1 MNDANSLSLEQ
12 EFSIKSFES
21 TVSRMDLEQAQQ
33 CLVQLYRDA
42 MQREEN
48 YKTLLKHHWGLGEPP
63 CS

>member
-1 MNDANSLSLEQ
+1 MDDTNPLSLEQ

-33 CLVQLYRDA
+33 CLVQLYRDSIL
-42 MQREEN
+42 REEN
-48 YKTLLKHHWGLGEPP
+48 YKHLLKHHWGFGEPP

>member
-33 CLVQLYRDA
+33 CLVQLYRDSI
-42 MQREEN
+42 QREEN
-48 YKTLLKHHWGLGEPP
+48 YKMLLKHHWGLGEPP